1 MDPTVY
7 ISNSMRTD
15 FSNIGA
21 LREQWLQNQL
31 FTNWKGFLHNGE
43 VSVKRLRWGA

>member
-1 MDPTVY
+1 MSDVACH
-7 ISNSMRTD
+7 SRGVHEFGNGGRQ
-15 FSNIGA
+15 
-21 LREQWLQNQL
+21 REQWLQNQL